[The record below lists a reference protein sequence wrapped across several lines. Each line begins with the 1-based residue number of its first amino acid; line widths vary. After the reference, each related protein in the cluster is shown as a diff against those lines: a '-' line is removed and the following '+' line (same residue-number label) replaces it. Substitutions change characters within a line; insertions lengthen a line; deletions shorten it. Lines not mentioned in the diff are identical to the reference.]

1 MKTKTSVTLSPEVL
15 KGVDQLAGSSGNRS
29 AVIERVL
36 RAHFRRRARALAD
49 ERDFQRLNHAAA
61 RLNREAND
69 VLSYQ
74 SVGPGE

>member
-1 MKTKTSVTLSPEVL
+1 MKVKTSITLSADVL
-15 KGVDQLAGSSGNRS
+15 AAVDRLAEGPGNRS

-36 RAHFRRRARALAD
+36 RAHLRRRARALAD
-49 ERDFQRLNHAAA
+49 RRDLQLLNRAAA

-74 SVGPGE
+74 SVDADE